1 VNVCTDE
8 NYADNGTARF
18 YVFSFVVEGTTEKA
32 LQFKS
37 IYNKN
42 LCVVEQKMYFST
54 LHRGSI
60 NIKSINLIDIIFVKK
75 FFSGDLFRAAPY
87 SLN

>member
-8 NYADNGTARF
+8 NYADNGKAHF
-18 YVFSFVVEGTTEKA
+18 YVFSFVVEGTTEKV

-42 LCVVEQKMYFST
+42 LCVVEQKLYFST

-60 NIKSINLIDIIFVKK
+60 NIKSIN
-75 FFSGDLFRAAPY
+75 
-87 SLN
+87 